1 MISITVC
8 DDDKRE
14 LEDIEKLISK
24 SLKNKHVDFEIHAF
38 DSSVNLFYELEDHHI
53 TDIYALDISM
63 PQKDGFTVAE
73 EIRKVA
79 PNAVIIFLTSHG
91 ELATVGYKYSAHRY
105 VLKLQMQD
113 DLPEAITSA
122 ICKLPSVEEKTIVVR
137 HYNNVWKIPYSN
149 IVSVTRVGRYL
160 QILTET
166 QGTVK
171 DGRGIKEF
179 FEFLDDDRYLFID
192 RGCFINVDFVS
203 QITGSSMKLT
213 TGHILPIS
221 RRSMQSVKS
230 VILHRWGV

>member
-1 MISITVC
+1 MVSITLC
-8 DDDKRE
+8 DDDKLE
-14 LEDIEKLISK
+14 LHEIETLIGDCLRSEHIEFDT
-24 SLKNKHVDFEIHAF
+24 HVFE
-38 DSSVNLFYELEDHHI
+38 SSVNLLYEVEDHHI
-53 TDIYALDISM
+53 SDIYVLDVSM
-63 PQKDGFTVAE
+63 PEKDGFAVAE
-73 EIRKVA
+73 EIRKAA
-79 PNAVIIFLTSHG
+79 PNAVVIFLTSHG
-91 ELATVGYKYSAHRY
+91 ELATVGYRYSAHRY
-105 VLKLQMQD
+105 VLKLRIQE
-113 DLPEAITSA
+113 DLPEAIISA
-122 ICKLPSVEEKTIVVR
+122 IHRLPHVEEKTIIIR
-137 HYNNVWKIPYSN
+137 HYNDVWKIPYSC

-192 RGCFINVDFVS
+192 RGCFINVDFVA
-203 QITGSSMKLT
+203 QMTGSSMKLT